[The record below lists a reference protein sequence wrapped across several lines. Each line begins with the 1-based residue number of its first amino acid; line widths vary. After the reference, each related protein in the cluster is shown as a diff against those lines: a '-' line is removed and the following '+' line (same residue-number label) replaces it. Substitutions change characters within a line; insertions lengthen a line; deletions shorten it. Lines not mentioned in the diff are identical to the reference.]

1 MNLGNLKSLSRAQNP
16 GAKLQ
21 KVGDT
26 VLQLIINQ
34 GAIEISAYTICLKAR
49 QKFDVVEDVDEY
61 LISEEISDF
70 LVMDEPGIWWND
82 GSNWKK
88 LLPET
93 LKSLDEY
100 WPNWR
105 DLTSGDPTKYT
116 IDGDILTI
124 VRPPDTALVKGF
136 WAYYGKKP
144 VTMTKSSHYPFVG
157 AANENP
163 RLTIFDST
171 ILAYV
176 KWQLSSML
184 NKGVEADKYMQL
196 YRVDRE
202 EKNGL
207 FNDRPDISS
216 HAKMTMEKP

>member
-1 MNLGNLKSLSRAQNP
+1 MNLGNLKSLSRAQTP
-16 GAKLQ
+16 GAKVQ
-21 KVGDT
+21 KVSDT

-34 GAIEISAYTICLKAR
+34 GVIDIAAYTICLKANK
-49 QKFDVVEDVDEY
+49 KFDVVEDVDEY
-61 LISEEISDF
+61 LLSEEIDDF
-70 LVMDEPGIWWND
+70 LTIDESGIWWNN

-116 IDGDILTI
+116 IDGDMLTI
-124 VRPPDTALVKGF
+124 VRPPDTSLTDGF

-144 VTMTKSSHYPFVG
+144 VAMTKSSQYPFVG
-157 AANENP
+157 DTTENP

-176 KWQLSSML
+176 KWQLSPIL
-184 NKGVEADKYMQL
+184 NKAIEADKYMQL
-196 YRVDRE
+196 YIVDRE
-202 EKNGL
+202 EKKGIFDN
-207 FNDRPDISS
+207 RPDVSS
-216 HAKMTMEKP
+216 DSRMTMERP